1 MAEQKAKIRE
11 NINDLNLM
19 SQLEK
24 SLANNAQR
32 SSLPNI
38 SRSVQFEGSSMTPQI
53 ELDHLGAHGGTQ
65 WNQLSVIEEPV
76 TGVDDLRQLR
86 EGGGRDWRELKRLGK
101 PVVHSVIHHKRRP
114 E

>member
-1 MAEQKAKIRE
+1 
-11 NINDLNLM
+11 
-19 SQLEK
+19 
-24 SLANNAQR
+24 
-32 SSLPNI
+32 
-38 SRSVQFEGSSMTPQI
+38 MTPQI

-76 TGVDDLRQLR
+76 TGVDDLRQLG